1 MEFYSQTSE
10 NAYGYDYKNSISNGA
25 FFQIAAR
32 LALYTGEQHYIDW
45 ANKVWDWSWKVG
57 LISSTYDVFDGSDDK
72 KNCTALDHTQWS
84 YNVAVYLEGTAAMWN
99 TTKQPIWKERTLG
112 LLNASDVFF
121 SPFSNVTGIMFEA
134 ACEPYNKCNND
145 QYSFKAYLARWLAK
159 TMILAP
165 FTAKTIRPLL
175 ETSARA
181 AAKSCSGGTDGVT
194 CGTKWWVGDYDGKTG
209 VGQQL
214 SALEVI
220 QSLLIEDADRWQLER
235 GNMVVVDD
243 STGESWS
250 STIPGVGTTRHKRN
264 GMSRNGN

>member
-1 MEFYSQTSE
+1 
-10 NAYGYDYKNSISNGA
+10 
-25 FFQIAAR
+25 
-32 LALYTGEQHYIDW
+32 
-45 ANKVWDWSWKVG
+45 
-57 LISSTYDVFDGSDDK
+57 
-72 KNCTALDHTQWS
+72 
-84 YNVAVYLEGTAAMWN
+84 MWN

-194 CGTKWWVGDYDGKTG
+194 CGTKWWVGGYDGNTG

-220 QSLLIEDADRWQLER
+220 QSLLIDDADRWQLER

-243 STGESWS
+243 STGESWN
-250 STIPGVGTTRHKRN
+250 STVSGVGTTRRKRN